1 MGRFHFRTQE
11 MDTLKQEFLFL
22 RYRCRY
28 YCAVDCAYFY
38 PALRERSLENL
49 NLMMDI
55 MGCLLLIMRYLVKL

>member
-1 MGRFHFRTQE
+1 
-11 MDTLKQEFLFL
+11 MDTLKQECEEGGGGLGAFLFL

-55 MGCLLLIMRYLVKL
+55 MGRLLLMMRYLVKL